1 MRGRRGEGVSAR
13 AAGARASGGGRQT
26 SPRNEGWQRG
36 DVAAGLTFTICD
48 VASLSISGPA
58 SSASS
63 SSSSSLSSSL
73 RMRRISAVSLSP
85 PLCEALPPPR
95 RRDSR
100 RAARSLR
107 SFSCRAVIASEPDAV
122 CSRAA
127 TPRRAGHSG
136 RAAAISGFSHAASAR
151 GAEARRERTGAAAGS
166 ARARAQA
173 QGRRPTARHRARLTS
188 PHARYGARVA
198 HAPASVRR
206 LHAMKNASRDIGA
219 RPTPALASAAVGV
232 RQRVMRRPSDA

>member
-1 MRGRRGEGVSAR
+1 
-13 AAGARASGGGRQT
+13 
-26 SPRNEGWQRG
+26 
-36 DVAAGLTFTICD
+36 
-48 VASLSISGPA
+48 
-58 SSASS
+58 
-63 SSSSSLSSSL
+63 
-73 RMRRISAVSLSP
+73 MRRISAVSLSP

-136 RAAAISGFSHAASAR
+136 RAAAMSGFSHAASAR
-151 GAEARRERTGAAAGS
+151 GAKARRERTGAAAGS

-188 PHARYGARVA
+188 PHARHHARGARRARTRVGA
-198 HAPASVRR
+198 PPARDEERLARYRRPPDAGLGVRGGRRAPA
-206 LHAMKNASRDIGA
+206 RDE
-219 RPTPALASAAVGV
+219 AAVGRVVHHLGRSAHRGCPQAARGGPASGGSGGRCVCVWGGV
-232 RQRVMRRPSDA
+232 RRRGRTPPRALWRGGGGGTP